1 MVAALCER
9 LFWRSQ
15 DRRCREMKIS
25 KQALR
30 DARQLFRSCQANG
43 LLDENRVR
51 QTVALLS
58 AQKPRGYVEILSRLH
73 RLVKLDLEQH
83 AARVESALPLAPDL
97 QAEVTGEIKKKY
109 GAGVSISFA
118 QNPALIGG
126 LRIQVGSD
134 LYDGSVK
141 MRLQKLEESF

>member
-1 MVAALCER
+1 
-9 LFWRSQ
+9 
-15 DRRCREMKIS
+15 MKIS
-25 KQALR
+25 KQAQR
-30 DARQLFRSCQANG
+30 DARQLFRSCHVNG

-51 QTVALLS
+51 QTVTLLS
-58 AQKPRGYVEILSRLH
+58 TQKPRGYVGILSRLH
-73 RLVKLDLEQH
+73 RLVKMDLEQH
-83 AARVESALPLAPDL
+83 AARVESATPLTPEL
-97 QAEVTGEIKKKY
+97 QANVTGEIKKKY

-118 QNPALIGG
+118 RNPALIGG

>member
-1 MVAALCER
+1 
-9 LFWRSQ
+9 
-15 DRRCREMKIS
+15 MKIT
-25 KQALR
+25 KQAQR
-30 DARQLFRSCQANG
+30 DARQLFRSCHVNG

-51 QTVALLS
+51 QTVTLLS
-58 AQKPRGYVEILSRLH
+58 TQKPRGYVEILSRLH
-73 RLVKLDLEQH
+73 RLVKMDLELH
-83 AARVESALPLAPDL
+83 AASVESATPLTAEL